1 MKGSA
6 PNSPWM
12 GFHVRPVRNG
22 KPRRASDRRA
32 LDPISTNIAPTSTTS
47 SSAQQKSDARNS
59 ASPKFP
65 VGERARRQSH
75 ARRRAPYSLAG
86 LGCVGAGLDIKEMRN
101 DE

>member
-12 GFHVRPVRNG
+12 GSQVRLVRNEN
-22 KPRRASDRRA
+22 PNLLSDRRA
-32 LDPISTNIAPTSTTS
+32 FAPISKNIAPTSTTS
-47 SSAQQKSDARNS
+47 SSAQQKSDARNN

-86 LGCVGAGLDIKEMRN
+86 LGCVGAGLGIKKMRN
-101 DE
+101 AE

>member
-6 PNSPWM
+6 PNSPRT
-12 GFHVRPVRNG
+12 GSHPRPVRNES
-22 KPRRASDRRA
+22 PNSASDSRA
-32 LDPISTNIAPTSTTS
+32 FDPISTNIAPTMATS
-47 SSAQQKSDARNS
+47 SSAQQKSAPRKT

-75 ARRRAPYSLAG
+75 ARRRVPYSEAG
-86 LGCVGAGLDIKEMRN
+86 LGCVGAGLDIAEIRN